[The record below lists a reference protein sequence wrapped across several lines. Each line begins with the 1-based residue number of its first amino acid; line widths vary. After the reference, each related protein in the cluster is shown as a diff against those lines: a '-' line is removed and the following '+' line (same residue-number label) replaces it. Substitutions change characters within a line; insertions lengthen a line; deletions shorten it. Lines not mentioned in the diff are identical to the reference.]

1 MYLILKTLHLL
12 MIISWFAV
20 LFYLPRIFVNLAM
33 VEDKE
38 SSEYQRL
45 CVMARKLYKFMTPI
59 GIVAVIAG
67 LWTWYVAYSMADIW
81 LHIKTTATLILLVFN
96 FHCGI
101 ILKNFQEKTNQ
112 RGHVWFRFYNEI
124 PTILMLICVYLA
136 VVKATDLSWL
146 AM

>member
-12 MIISWFAV
+12 MIISWFAG

-33 VEDKE
+33 IEDKE

-101 ILKNFQEKTNQ
+101 IWKISKKKQI
-112 RGHVWFRFYNEI
+112 NEVTFGSDFI
-124 PTILMLICVYLA
+124 TKYQQFWC
-136 VVKATDLSWL
+136 
-146 AM
+146 